1 MRRKARGAGNGK
13 RLDLAGV
20 AVHVAERRHCR
31 VDPSANEV
39 LQRGRLALVRH
50 VHGVD
55 AGCHVEQL
63 ADEVTTRAWT
73 IGAIGEL
80 AGPCLGERHVLLER
94 RGRQALANAERDR
107 RESQHSD
114 RLQVFEPIAR
124 LRHQHRVAEK
134 RAVADQHGVS
144 VRRRLRHR
152 GCGDGAARTGPGFD
166 DAGLA
171 PGVGQLLANDPHH
184 GVVVP
189 ARRRRNHELDDL

>member
-1 MRRKARGAGNGK
+1 MA
-13 RLDLAGV
+13 
-20 AVHVAERRHCR
+20 
-31 VDPSANEV
+31 SATYCLSVEA
-39 LQRGRLALVRH
+39 GRLSR
-50 VHGVD
+50 
-55 AGCHVEQL
+55 
-63 ADEVTTRAWT
+63 TPN
-73 IGAIGEL
+73 AIG
-80 AGPCLGERHVLLER
+80 V
-94 RGRQALANAERDR
+94 
-107 RESQHSD
+107 SQHSD

-189 ARRRRNHELDDL
+189 ARRRRNHELDDLRREGLRLRLRARQNARTERARAAASVWRRVNFIAMSPCVMDLAAIRFVEIIGSTID